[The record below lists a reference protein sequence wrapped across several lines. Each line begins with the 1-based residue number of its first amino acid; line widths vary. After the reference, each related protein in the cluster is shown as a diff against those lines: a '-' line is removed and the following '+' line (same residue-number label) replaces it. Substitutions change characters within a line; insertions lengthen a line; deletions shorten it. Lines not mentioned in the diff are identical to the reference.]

1 MSIYQNGTLKNNSS
15 TALVYQRINK
25 KLVSNFSNKEI
36 EVRIKKVL
44 QASAFYEKLNKNYY
58 IPSKENNIKTTIK
71 ATTFRAITVN
81 EIIK

>member
-15 TALVYQRINK
+15 TALVHQRINK
-25 KLVSNFSNKEI
+25 NLVNNFSNKEI

-44 QASAFYEKLNKNYY
+44 QASTFYEKLNKNYY
-58 IPSKENNIKTTIK
+58 IPGKQNNIKTTIK